1 MARNSFYSGDAG
13 AEVTIDNSVAAA
25 ALSETNAAASAST
38 ASTQATN
45 AASSATSAAA
55 SYDSFDDRYLGTKSS
70 DPSVDN
76 DGDALV
82 DGALYFNTTNN
93 VMMVYDLGNTT
104 WNRTTPT
111 SSDQTK
117 INTVSG
123 IQANVTTVAGISSN
137 VTTVAGISS
146 DVTAVAGDATD
157 IGTVAAKATEIGR
170 LGTADAVADMA
181 ILGTTD
187 VVADMNTLA
196 TADVVADMN
205 TLGTAD
211 VVADM
216 NTLGTADVVADMNTL
231 ATSDIVA
238 DMNLLATSANV
249 TAMGLL
255 GNADTVAD
263 MGILGTADVVADL
276 NTLATADVVADLN
289 TLGTADVVSDL
300 NTLGTADVV
309 SDMNTLGTSSNVTN
323 MNTLAGISSNVT
335 TVAGISGNVTTVAG
349 IASNVTSVA
358 GNATNINAVA
368 ADASD
373 IGAVA
378 GKATEIGRLG
388 TADAVA
394 DLAVLGTADVVS
406 DLNTLG
412 TADVVADMNTLGT
425 ADNVTNMNTVADN
438 IAGVNSFAERY
449 RVASSAP
456 TGSLDEGD
464 LYFNTTDNKLY
475 HYNGSAWAEI
485 KSYSVQDG
493 ELSQVSFTTADNTKL
508 DGIEA
513 NATADQTNAE
523 IKTAY
528 EANSNTNEFSDA
540 EQTKVSNLSGTNTG
554 DQTITL
560 TGDVT
565 GSGTGSFAA
574 TIATDAVDI
583 AMLSAT
589 GTASS
594 STFLRGDNSWVTP
607 TDTNTTYTAGTGL
620 TLAGTEFSAAS
631 LALTTV
637 QTAANQT
644 AHLALTA
651 QEGDVV
657 VRSDENK
664 SYVHNGGTAGTM
676 ADYTLLLTP
685 TDAVLSVD
693 GNTGAV
699 TLNHDTLTGFVAN
712 EHIDWTADQGGTNI
726 HAGNYTDTVYT
737 HPTSAGN
744 KHIPSGGAAGQ
755 VLKYSSSGTA
765 VWGTDDNDAVAMA
778 IALG

>member
-1 MARNSFYSGDAG
+1 MARNSFYEGTVADAELIANASEDARL
-13 AEVTIDNSVAAA
+13 AEEKAAA
-25 ALSETNAAASAST
+25 AAA
-38 ASTQATN
+38 
-45 AASSATSAAA
+45 SATSAAA

-70 DPSVDN
+70 NPSVDN
-76 DGDALV
+76 DGATLL
-82 DGALYFNTTNN
+82 DGALYFNTSNN
-93 VMMVYDLGNTT
+93 VMMVYDLGNTS
-104 WNRTTPT
+104 WVRTTPT
-111 SSDQTK
+111 TTEQGH

-123 IQANVTTVAGISSN
+123 IAAN

-146 DVTAVAGDATD
+146 DVTTVAGISSDVAAVQDIAANVTAVAGDATD
-157 IGTVAAKATEIGR
+157 IGAVAAKATEIGR

-181 ILGTTD
+181 ILGTSAI
-187 VVADMNTLA
+187 VADMAILG

-205 TLGTAD
+205 VLGTAD

-216 NTLGTADVVADMNTL
+216 NTLGTADVVAD
-231 ATSDIVA
+231 
-238 DMNLLATSANV
+238 
-249 TAMGLL
+249 
-255 GNADTVAD
+255 
-263 MGILGTADVVADL
+263 L
-276 NTLATADVVADLN
+276 NTLGTADVVADLN
-289 TLGTADVVSDL
+289 TLGTADVV
-300 NTLGTADVV
+300 T
-309 SDMNTLGTSSNVTN
+309 DMNTLGTGANVTN
-323 MNTLAGISSNVT
+323 MATLGASGVVGNIA
-335 TVAGISGNVTTVAG
+335 TVAGIS
-349 IASNVTSVA
+349 SDVTS
-358 GNATNINAVA
+358 
-368 ADASD
+368 
-373 IGAVA
+373 VA

-394 DLAVLGTADVVS
+394 DMNTLGTADVVA

-438 IAGVNSFAERY
+438 ISSVNSFAARY

-456 TGSLDEGD
+456 NSSLDEGD

-475 HYNGSAWAEI
+475 HYNGSAWVEV

-508 DGIEA
+508 DAI
-513 NATADQTNAE
+513 
-523 IKTAY
+523 
-528 EANSNTNEFSDA
+528 
-540 EQTKVSNLSGTNTG
+540 SGTNTG

-589 GTASS
+589 GTAGNT
-594 STFLRGDNSWVTP
+594 TFLRGDNAWVVP

-620 TLAGTEFSAAS
+620 QLSGTEFSAAS

-637 QTAANQT
+637 QTAASQS
-644 AHLALTA
+644 AHLALTT

-664 SYVHNGGTAGTM
+664 SYIHNGGSAGTM
-676 ADYTLLLTP
+676 GDFTLLATP

-693 GNTGAV
+693 GNTGAI

-712 EHIDWTADQGGTNI
+712 EHLDWTADQGGTNI

-737 HPTSAGN
+737 HPTTPGYNHIPAGGSAGQ
-744 KHIPSGGAAGQ
+744 ILRYASA
-755 VLKYSSSGTA
+755 GTA
-765 VWGTDDNDAVAMA
+765 AWGADENDAVAMA